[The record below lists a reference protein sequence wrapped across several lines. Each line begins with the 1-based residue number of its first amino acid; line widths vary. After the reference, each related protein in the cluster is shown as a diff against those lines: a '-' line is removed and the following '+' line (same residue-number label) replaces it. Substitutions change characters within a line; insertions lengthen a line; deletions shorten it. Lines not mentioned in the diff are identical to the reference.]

1 MAEGLLFSIAEGILG
16 KLGSR
21 ALQELGL
28 LWGVKDELEKLQDTA
43 DDLLDDFSTE
53 GLLREMMTQGRNKT
67 KQVRIFFSKSNQ
79 LAYRFKM
86 ARKIKKIRE
95 KLDAIQ
101 ADRKFHL
108 EPRNVDQTGALSNK
122 KWNDSHSCVV
132 GEQVIG
138 REDDKK
144 AVIELLMDSNIE
156 ENVSILA
163 IVGIG
168 GLGKTTLAKHI
179 FNDEK
184 IKESFEVK
192 MWVCVSENF
201 EVQKIVEEMLELAT
215 KKKPE
220 TTVQETLVADLKK
233 EIDGKKY
240 FLVLDDLW
248 NEDSEKWMSL
258 KTLLVGGARGSRIL
272 VTTRT
277 EKVAKIARAAK
288 QYSLRGLGEDASW
301 CLFKQMAFDKGEEP
315 KNSRIVAIGKEIL
328 EKCVGVPLA
337 IRIIGRLLYLRNSE
351 TEWLSFKTNE
361 LLRIKQNDILPT
373 LRLSYD
379 KLPPHLKHCFA
390 YCSLFPKDCHI
401 SKSMLVKLWMAQG
414 FIHLSDQDQC
424 FEDVGNEYFL
434 DLLWRSFFQ
443 EAKVDEYGDVISCK
457 MHDLMHDLAVS
468 VAGSLITTFDCE
480 KEAIDVK
487 ARHLWIDDRKP
498 PRVVPNFKENRMRTI
513 IFQLPS
519 PRYLRQHNYDN
530 RTNYLSTCDSLKF
543 LRALDVS
550 SGRFLGLECSI
561 GDLKQLRY
569 LDLSDNDSIRKLP
582 DSITRLQN
590 LQTLSLNGCSKLQE
604 LHKDMKNLVNLRH
617 LEIEECDSL
626 THMPGGMGQM
636 TNLQTL
642 SKFVVS
648 FGGSISV
655 DSGGLNELK
664 RLNNLRGNLVIE
676 GLRHG
681 KDAELE
687 YKAADLKEK
696 QYLQSLHLKWSRICE
711 EEVVCEEML
720 WEGNLQYL
728 PPLSQLPS
736 LESLSLYGLTDLEYI
751 QSDNGNSNNMF
762 SASSTT
768 PFTFFPSLKRIHL
781 DSCLKLKGWWR
792 RDPVE
797 ITSMTEQPLIPSFPR
812 LSSWEVQ
819 NCPMLTSTPTFPHLE
834 ENLYMWN
841 ASWKPVQ
848 QTMMMYVA
856 APQCPSTAI
865 ASSFNPLSKLKRLQL
880 LSIADLQSV
889 PEEGL
894 RNLIGLQY
902 LSIWCCYSLQSL
914 SRGIQHL
921 TALQELE
928 LSFCNELDLG
938 NDKDGMQ
945 WQGLTSLRSL
955 KLDSLPKLEFLPPGL
970 QHLTTLRQL
979 HIRGL
984 GFTALPEWIHN
995 WTSLEDLTIR
1005 DCPSLA
1011 SLPEGMRRLTS
1022 LQTLKIDYCAILSQ
1036 DARERQVRTGPR
1048 SLTSQGSSSMRI
1060 LSLGT

>member
-28 LWGVKDELEKLQDTA
+28 LWGVKDELEKLQDTVSTIKAVLLDAEEKRAAGNNAVKLWLERLDDVVYKA
-43 DDLLDDFSTE
+43 DDLLTISPP
-53 GLLREMMTQGRNKT
+53 
-67 KQVRIFFSKSNQ
+67 
-79 LAYRFKM
+79 KM

-108 EPRNVDQTGALSNK
+108 EPSNVDQTGALSNK

-132 GEQVIG
+132 GEEVIG

-192 MWVCVSENF
+192 MWVCVSDNF

-220 TTVQETLVADLKK
+220 TTVMETLVADLKK

-272 VTTRT
+272 VTTRS
-277 EKVAKIARAAK
+277 EKVAKIAQAAK
-288 QYSLRGLGEDASW
+288 QYSLRGLDEDASW
-301 CLFKQMAFDKGEEP
+301 CLFKQMAFEKGEEP
-315 KNSRIVAIGKEIL
+315 ENSRIVAIGKEIL

-337 IRIIGRLLYLRNSE
+337 IRIIGRLLNLRNSE
-351 TEWLSFKTNE
+351 K
-361 LLRIKQNDILPT
+361 
-373 LRLSYD
+373 
-379 KLPPHLKHCFA
+379 
-390 YCSLFPKDCHI
+390 
-401 SKSMLVKLWMAQG
+401 
-414 FIHLSDQDQC
+414 SDQDQC
-424 FEDVGNEYFL
+424 FEDVGNEYFM

-443 EAKVDEYGDVISCK
+443 EAELDEYGDVAKFADIK
-457 MHDLMHDLAVS
+457 TQRL
-468 VAGSLITTFDCE
+468 CE
-480 KEAIDVK
+480 
-487 ARHLWIDDRKP
+487 
-498 PRVVPNFKENRMRTI
+498 
-513 IFQLPS
+513 
-519 PRYLRQHNYDN
+519 
-530 RTNYLSTCDSLKF
+530 
-543 LRALDVS
+543 
-550 SGRFLGLECSI
+550 
-561 GDLKQLRY
+561 
-569 LDLSDNDSIRKLP
+569 
-582 DSITRLQN
+582 
-590 LQTLSLNGCSKLQE
+590 LQE

-626 THMPGGMGQM
+626 THMPRGMGQM

-696 QYLQSLHLKWSRICE
+696 QYLQSL
-711 EEVVCEEML
+711 
-720 WEGNLQYL
+720 NL
-728 PPLSQLPS
+728 S
-736 LESLSLYGLTDLEYI
+736 GLISTKRTL
-751 QSDNGNSNNMF
+751 SNNMF
-762 SASSTT
+762 SASSSTT
-768 PFTFFPSLKRIHL
+768 IRILSISGENHLYDCPNLRVGGGGIRRNNINDGAAFDPFISSTFILEGH
-781 DSCLKLKGWWR
+781 D
-792 RDPVE
+792 
-797 ITSMTEQPLIPSFPR
+797 
-812 LSSWEVQ
+812 
-819 NCPMLTSTPTFPHLE
+819 CPMLTSTPTFPHLE
-834 ENLYMWN
+834 ENLHAKCQLE
-841 ASWKPVQ
+841 ASA
-848 QTMMMYVA
+848 TDDDD
-856 APQCPSTAI
+856 TAI
-865 ASSFNPLSKLKRLQL
+865 SLPRDTTPHCTSRTDLS
-880 LSIADLQSV
+880 
-889 PEEGL
+889 
-894 RNLIGLQY
+894 Y
-902 LSIWCCYSLQSL
+902 
-914 SRGIQHL
+914 
-921 TALQELE
+921 
-928 LSFCNELDLG
+928 CNELDLG
-938 NDKDGMQ
+938 NDEDGMQ

-955 KLDSLPKLEFLPPGL
+955 TLSDLPKLESLPSGL

-979 HIRGL
+979 HIK
-984 GFTALPEWIHN
+984 
-995 WTSLEDLTIR
+995 
-1005 DCPSLA
+1005 
-1011 SLPEGMRRLTS
+1011 
-1022 LQTLKIDYCAILSQ
+1022 TLRIDYCAILSQ

-1048 SLTSQGSSSMRI
+1048 SLTSQGSSSMRQLI
-1060 LSLGT
+1060 DPGAVALFSRWGLLEVTVHSQRVPGSAENLGKVEMRYRNCRTRIGFKTTQHLVLPTVVDIPSVTPRTSKIPAHARAI

>member
-28 LWGVKDELEKLQDTA
+28 LWGVKDELEKLQDTVSTIKAVLLDAEEKRAAGNNAVKLWLERLDDVVYKA

-79 LAYRFKM
+79 LAYRLKM

-108 EPRNVDQTGALSNK
+108 EQRNVDQTGALSNK

-168 GLGKTTLAKHI
+168 GLGKTTLAKHV

-184 IKESFEVK
+184 IKES
-192 MWVCVSENF
+192 F

-220 TTVQETLVADLKK
+220 TTMKMPLGVYLSKWHLRIQE
-233 EIDGKKY
+233 
-240 FLVLDDLW
+240 LW
-248 NEDSEKWMSL
+248 
-258 KTLLVGGARGSRIL
+258 
-272 VTTRT
+272 
-277 EKVAKIARAAK
+277 
-288 QYSLRGLGEDASW
+288 Q
-301 CLFKQMAFDKGEEP
+301 
-315 KNSRIVAIGKEIL
+315 L
-328 EKCVGVPLA
+328 ERESVGVPLA
-337 IRIIGRLLYLRNSE
+337 IRIKELSE

-390 YCSLFPKDCHI
+390 YCSLFPKDSLI
-401 SKSMLVKLWMAQG
+401 PKSILVKLWTAQG

-424 FEDVGNEYFL
+424 FEDVGNEYFM

-443 EAKVDEYGDVISCK
+443 EAELDEYGDVISCK

-569 LDLSDNDSIRKLP
+569 LDLSNNDSIR
-582 DSITRLQN
+582 
-590 LQTLSLNGCSKLQE
+590 
-604 LHKDMKNLVNLRH
+604 
-617 LEIEECDSL
+617 
-626 THMPGGMGQM
+626 
-636 TNLQTL
+636 
-642 SKFVVS
+642 
-648 FGGSISV
+648 
-655 DSGGLNELK
+655 
-664 RLNNLRGNLVIE
+664 
-676 GLRHG
+676 
-681 KDAELE
+681 
-687 YKAADLKEK
+687 
-696 QYLQSLHLKWSRICE
+696 
-711 EEVVCEEML
+711 
-720 WEGNLQYL
+720 
-728 PPLSQLPS
+728 
-736 LESLSLYGLTDLEYI
+736 
-751 QSDNGNSNNMF
+751 
-762 SASSTT
+762 
-768 PFTFFPSLKRIHL
+768 
-781 DSCLKLKGWWR
+781 SC
-792 RDPVE
+792 P
-797 ITSMTEQPLIPSFPR
+797 IP
-812 LSSWEVQ
+812 
-819 NCPMLTSTPTFPHLE
+819 
-834 ENLYMWN
+834 
-841 ASWKPVQ
+841 
-848 QTMMMYVA
+848 
-856 APQCPSTAI
+856 
-865 ASSFNPLSKLKRLQL
+865 
-880 LSIADLQSV
+880 
-889 PEEGL
+889 
-894 RNLIGLQY
+894 
-902 LSIWCCYSLQSL
+902 
-914 SRGIQHL
+914 
-921 TALQELE
+921 
-928 LSFCNELDLG
+928 
-938 NDKDGMQ
+938 
-945 WQGLTSLRSL
+945 
-955 KLDSLPKLEFLPPGL
+955 
-970 QHLTTLRQL
+970 
-979 HIRGL
+979 
-984 GFTALPEWIHN
+984 
-995 WTSLEDLTIR
+995 
-1005 DCPSLA
+1005 
-1011 SLPEGMRRLTS
+1011 
-1022 LQTLKIDYCAILSQ
+1022 
-1036 DARERQVRTGPR
+1036 
-1048 SLTSQGSSSMRI
+1048 
-1060 LSLGT
+1060 